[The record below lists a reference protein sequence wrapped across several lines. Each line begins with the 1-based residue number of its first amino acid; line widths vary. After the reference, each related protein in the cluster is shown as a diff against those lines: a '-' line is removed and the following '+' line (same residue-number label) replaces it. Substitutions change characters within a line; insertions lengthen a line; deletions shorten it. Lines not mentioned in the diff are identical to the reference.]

1 MVNTRKTIKLY
12 SSEIETQTQI
22 LTPNIGILVV
32 LLVSAVL
39 WLILGGV
46 TFDTTFAINLV
57 IKVPAWIMFLGGLTF
72 IIVTVFGCR
81 YLRDEL

>member
-1 MVNTRKTIKLY
+1 MYTRETIKLH
-12 SSEIETQTQI
+12 SSEIETQPQI
-22 LTPNIGILVV
+22 LTPNAGILVV

-46 TFDTTFAINLV
+46 TLDTTLSIV
-57 IKVPAWIMFLGGLTF
+57 IKIPAWLMYAGGVGAV
-72 IIVTVFGCR
+72 IAAVFGCR